1 MSSIF
6 ALIKFINLLISI
18 ECASGAKG
26 IDKFGDHFAPS
37 Q

>member
-6 ALIKFINLLISI
+6 DLIKFINILTTI

-26 IDKFGDHFAPS
+26 IDRFGDHFAPS